1 MELTSMFLN
10 QLTNKPINSMSTTN
24 RVSNGFNDVLVR
36 AESKTSNVKGDNKN
50 YKSSNNTKDKNFNNN
65 QVDKYKDKQIVDN
78 DNSKLNND
86 NIKLDNKKDAYT
98 DKIEKEPVSGS
109 ESVKDEEQVIVV
121 DEKILNQLSEIL
133 GISTDKI
140 MEILSSL
147 SLSVSMLQDP
157 ENLIKFLQSSFN
169 VENPIQLLSMDNIK
183 DVMKNITDIAKS
195 INYTDVISIDE
206 NMADKLN
213 NILEENNLKDVTLL
227 GAKDDSIKQKIANLL
242 EELNGSIKESSE
254 NTSVINNV
262 NVKVNLSEDSSK
274 LPKNTE
280 ELVNIEEIRD
290 IKVSNQETGYYQGNE
305 QNNKNSS
312 QNLLLG
318 EKVLENVVE
327 RSDNQEIFS
336 ISEVNNNTKVF
347 NASLP
352 KTQVLKN
359 INTSDVIAQI
369 MEKLKV
375 SVKPDLSEVR
385 ILLRPEQLGEVSLK
399 IATQNGI
406 VTAQFIAENQK
417 VKEIIES
424 NFNQLRDM
432 LSEQGVDVGALE
444 VNVSNSDEEKST
456 YNMFEQN
463 SEKGEKRINDLIE
476 NSFEK
481 EELIK
486 EKEIKEEHIINSQV
500 NYSI

>member
-10 QLTNKPINSMSTTN
+10 QLTNNPINSMSTTN

-50 YKSSNNTKDKNFNNN
+50 YKSSNNTKDKNFNNS
-65 QVDKYKDKQIVDN
+65 QVDKYKNKQVVD
-78 DNSKLNND
+78 ND

-121 DEKILNQLSEIL
+121 DEKNLNQLSEIL

-147 SLSVSMLQDP
+147 SLSVSMLQEP

-206 NMADKLN
+206 NTADKLN

-227 GAKDDSIKQKIANLL
+227 GAKDNSIKQKISNLL

-274 LPKNTE
+274 LSKNTE

-290 IKVSNQETGYYQGNE
+290 IKVSNQETGYYQANQ
-305 QNNKNSS
+305 QNNKNSNE
-312 QNLLLG
+312 NLLLG
-318 EKVLENVVE
+318 EKVLESVVKP
-327 RSDNQEIFS
+327 SDNQEIFS

-375 SVKPDLSEVR
+375 SVKPDLSEVK

-406 VTAQFIAENQK
+406 VTAQFIAESQK

-444 VNVSNSDEEKST
+444 VNVSNSDEEKTT

-481 EELIK
+481 EEIIK
-486 EKEIKEEHIINSQV
+486 ETEIKEEHIINSQV

>member
-24 RVSNGFNDVLVR
+24 RASNGFNDVLVR
-36 AESKTSNVKGDNKN
+36 AESKTYNVKDDNKN
-50 YKSSNNTKDKNFNNN
+50 YKSSNNTKDKNFNNS
-65 QVDKYKDKQIVDN
+65 QVDKYKNKQVGD
-78 DNSKLNND
+78 ND

-98 DKIEKEPVSGS
+98 NKIEKETVSGS
-109 ESVKDEEQVIVV
+109 ESVKDEEKIIVV

-147 SLSVSMLQDP
+147 SLSISMLQEP
-157 ENLIKFLQSSFN
+157 ENLIKFLQNSFS

-183 DVMKNITDIAKS
+183 DIMKNITDIAKS
-195 INYTDVISIDE
+195 VNYTDVISIDE
-206 NMADKLN
+206 NTADKLN
-213 NILEENNLKDVTLL
+213 NILEENKLKDVTLL
-227 GAKDDSIKQKIANLL
+227 GAKDDSIKQKISNLL

-254 NTSVINNV
+254 NISVTN
-262 NVKVNLSEDSSK
+262 NVKVNLNEDNSK
-274 LPKNTE
+274 LSKNTE

-290 IKVSNQETGYYQGNE
+290 IKVSNQETGYYQGNQ
-305 QNNKNSS
+305 QNNKNSNE
-312 QNLLLG
+312 NLLLG
-318 EKVLENVVE
+318 EKVLESVVKQ
-327 RSDNQEIFS
+327 SDNQEIFS
-336 ISEVNNNTKVF
+336 ISEVNSNTKVF

-375 SVKPDLSEVR
+375 SVKPDLSEVK

-406 VTAQFIAENQK
+406 ITAQFIAESQK

-444 VNVSNSDEEKST
+444 VNVSNSDEEKTT
-456 YNMFEQN
+456 YNMFGQN

-481 EELIK
+481 EELIR

>member
-10 QLTNKPINSMSTTN
+10 QLTNKPINSMSNTN

-36 AESKTSNVKGDNKN
+36 AESKTSNVKDDNKN
-50 YKSSNNTKDKNFNNN
+50 YKSSNNTKDKNFNNS
-65 QVDKYKDKQIVDN
+65 QVDKYKNKQVVDN
-78 DNSKLNND
+78 DN
-86 NIKLDNKKDAYT
+86 IKIDNKKEAYT

-109 ESVKDEEQVIVV
+109 ESVKDEEQVIIV
-121 DEKILNQLSEIL
+121 DEKVLNQLSEIL

-147 SLSVSMLQDP
+147 SLSLSMLQDP
-157 ENLIKFLQSSFN
+157 ENLIKFLQNSFN
-169 VENPIQLLSMDNIK
+169 LENPIQLLSMDNIK

-206 NMADKLN
+206 NAVDKLN

-227 GAKDDSIKQKIANLL
+227 GSKDDSIKQKIANLL
-242 EELNGSIKESSE
+242 EELNGSVKESSE
-254 NTSVINNV
+254 NTSVINNI
-262 NVKVNLSEDSSK
+262 NVKINLSEDNSK
-274 LPKNTE
+274 LSKNTE

-290 IKVSNQETGYYQGNE
+290 IKVSNQETGYYQENE
-305 QNNKNSS
+305 QNNKNSN

-318 EKVLENVVE
+318 EKVLESVVK

-352 KTQVLKN
+352 KTQALKN
-359 INTSDVIAQI
+359 INAGDVIAQI

-375 SVKPDLSEVR
+375 SVKPDLSEVK

-406 VTAQFIAENQK
+406 ITAQFIAESQK

-444 VNVSNSDEEKST
+444 VNVSNSDEEKTT

-481 EELIK
+481 EELIR

>member
-10 QLTNKPINSMSTTN
+10 QLTNKPINSMSNTN
-24 RVSNGFNDVLVR
+24 RASNGFNDVLVR
-36 AESKTSNVKGDNKN
+36 AESKTSNVKDDNKN
-50 YKSSNNTKDKNFNNN
+50 YKSSNNTKDKNFNNS
-65 QVDKYKDKQIVDN
+65 QVDKYKNKQVVD
-78 DNSKLNND
+78 ND

-121 DEKILNQLSEIL
+121 DEKILNKLSEIL

-147 SLSVSMLQDP
+147 SLSISMLQEP

-213 NILEENNLKDVTLL
+213 NILEENKLKDVTLL
-227 GAKDDSIKQKIANLL
+227 GTKDDSIKQKISNLL
-242 EELNGSIKESSE
+242 EELNGSVKESSE
-254 NTSVINNV
+254 NTSVINNI
-262 NVKVNLSEDSSK
+262 NVKINLSEDNSK
-274 LPKNTE
+274 LSKNTE

-290 IKVSNQETGYYQGNE
+290 IKVSNQETGYYQENE
-305 QNNKNSS
+305 QNNKNSN

-318 EKVLENVVE
+318 EKVLESVVK

-369 MEKLKV
+369 MEKSKV
-375 SVKPDLSEVR
+375 SVKPDLSEVK

-444 VNVSNSDEEKST
+444 VNVSNSDEEKTT
-456 YNMFEQN
+456 YNMFGQN

-481 EELIK
+481 EELIR

>member
-50 YKSSNNTKDKNFNNN
+50 YKSSNNTKDKNFNNR
-65 QVDKYKDKQIVDN
+65 QVDKYKNKQVGD
-78 DNSKLNND
+78 ND

-98 DKIEKEPVSGS
+98 NKIEKETVSGS
-109 ESVKDEEQVIVV
+109 ESVKDEEKIIVV

-147 SLSVSMLQDP
+147 SLSISMLQEP
-157 ENLIKFLQSSFN
+157 ENLIKFLQNSFS

-183 DVMKNITDIAKS
+183 DIMKNITDIAKS
-195 INYTDVISIDE
+195 VNYTDVISIDE

-213 NILEENNLKDVTLL
+213 NILEENKLKDVTLL
-227 GAKDDSIKQKIANLL
+227 GAKDDSIKQKISNLL

-254 NTSVINNV
+254 NISVTN
-262 NVKVNLSEDSSK
+262 NVKVNLNEDNSK
-274 LPKNTE
+274 LSKNTE

-290 IKVSNQETGYYQGNE
+290 IKVSNQETGYYQGNQ
-305 QNNKNSS
+305 QNNKNSNE
-312 QNLLLG
+312 NLLLG
-318 EKVLENVVE
+318 EKVLESVVKQ
-327 RSDNQEIFS
+327 SDNQEIFS
-336 ISEVNNNTKVF
+336 ISEVNSNTKVF

-375 SVKPDLSEVR
+375 SVKPDLSEVK

-406 VTAQFIAENQK
+406 ITAQFIAESQK

-444 VNVSNSDEEKST
+444 VNVSNSDEEKTT

-481 EELIK
+481 EELIR

>member
-50 YKSSNNTKDKNFNNN
+50 YKSSNNTKDKNFNNS
-65 QVDKYKDKQIVDN
+65 QVDKYKNKQVVD
-78 DNSKLNND
+78 ND

-121 DEKILNQLSEIL
+121 DEKILNKLSEIL

-147 SLSVSMLQDP
+147 SLSISMLQEP

-213 NILEENNLKDVTLL
+213 NILEENKLKDVTLL
-227 GAKDDSIKQKIANLL
+227 GAKDDSIKQKISNLL

-254 NTSVINNV
+254 NISVTN
-262 NVKVNLSEDSSK
+262 NVKVNLNEDNSK
-274 LPKNTE
+274 LSKNTE
-280 ELVNIEEIRD
+280 ELVNIEEIRN
-290 IKVSNQETGYYQGNE
+290 IKVSNQETGYYQGNQ
-305 QNNKNSS
+305 QNNKNSNE
-312 QNLLLG
+312 NLLLG
-318 EKVLENVVE
+318 EKVLESVVKQ
-327 RSDNQEIFS
+327 SDSQEIFS
-336 ISEVNNNTKVF
+336 ISEVNSNTKVF

-375 SVKPDLSEVR
+375 SVKPDLSEVK

-406 VTAQFIAENQK
+406 ITAQFIAESQK

-444 VNVSNSDEEKST
+444 VNVSNSDEEKTT
-456 YNMFEQN
+456 YNMFGQN

-481 EELIK
+481 EELIR

>member
-10 QLTNKPINSMSTTN
+10 QLTNNPINSMSTTN
-24 RVSNGFNDVLVR
+24 RASNGFNDVLVR
-36 AESKTSNVKGDNKN
+36 AESKTSNVKDDNKN
-50 YKSSNNTKDKNFNNN
+50 YKSSNNTKDKNFNNS
-65 QVDKYKDKQIVDN
+65 QVDKYKNKQVVD
-78 DNSKLNND
+78 ND

-147 SLSVSMLQDP
+147 SLSISMLQEP

-206 NMADKLN
+206 NTADKLN

-227 GAKDDSIKQKIANLL
+227 GSKDDSIKQKIANLL
-242 EELNGSIKESSE
+242 EELNGSVKESSE
-254 NTSVINNV
+254 NISVTNNV
-262 NVKVNLSEDSSK
+262 NVKVNLSEDNGK
-274 LPKNTE
+274 LSKNTE

-290 IKVSNQETGYYQGNE
+290 IKVSNQETGYYQGNQ
-305 QNNKNSS
+305 QNNKNSNE
-312 QNLLLG
+312 NLLLG
-318 EKVLENVVE
+318 EKVLESVVK

-352 KTQVLKN
+352 KTQALKN

-444 VNVSNSDEEKST
+444 VNVSNGDEEKTT

-481 EELIK
+481 EELMK

>member
-50 YKSSNNTKDKNFNNN
+50 YKSSNNTKDKNFNNS
-65 QVDKYKDKQIVDN
+65 QVDKYKNKQVVD
-78 DNSKLNND
+78 ND

-121 DEKILNQLSEIL
+121 DEKILNKLSEIL

-147 SLSVSMLQDP
+147 SLSISMLQEP

-183 DVMKNITDIAKS
+183 DVMKNITDIAKG

-213 NILEENNLKDVTLL
+213 NILEENKLKDVTLL
-227 GAKDDSIKQKIANLL
+227 GAKDDSIKQKISNLL

-254 NTSVINNV
+254 NISVTN
-262 NVKVNLSEDSSK
+262 NVKVNLNEDNSK
-274 LPKNTE
+274 LSKNTE

-290 IKVSNQETGYYQGNE
+290 IKVSNQETGYYQGNQ
-305 QNNKNSS
+305 QNNKNSNE
-312 QNLLLG
+312 NLLLG
-318 EKVLENVVE
+318 EKVLESVVKQ
-327 RSDNQEIFS
+327 SDNEEIFS
-336 ISEVNNNTKVF
+336 ISEVNSNTKVF

-375 SVKPDLSEVR
+375 SVKPDLSEVK

-406 VTAQFIAENQK
+406 VTAQFIAESQK

-444 VNVSNSDEEKST
+444 VNVSNSDEEKTT
-456 YNMFEQN
+456 YNMFGQN

-481 EELIK
+481 EELIR

>member
-10 QLTNKPINSMSTTN
+10 QLTNNPINSMSTTN

-50 YKSSNNTKDKNFNNN
+50 YKSSNNTKDKNFNNS
-65 QVDKYKDKQIVDN
+65 QVDKYKNKQVVD
-78 DNSKLNND
+78 ND

-121 DEKILNQLSEIL
+121 DEKNLNQLSEIL

-147 SLSVSMLQDP
+147 SLSVSMLQEP

-206 NMADKLN
+206 NTADKLN

-227 GAKDDSIKQKIANLL
+227 GAKDNSIKQKISNLL

-274 LPKNTE
+274 LSKNTE

-290 IKVSNQETGYYQGNE
+290 IKVSNQETGYYQANQ
-305 QNNKNSS
+305 QNNKNSNE
-312 QNLLLG
+312 NLLLG
-318 EKVLENVVE
+318 EKVLESVVKP
-327 RSDNQEIFS
+327 SDNQEIFS

-375 SVKPDLSEVR
+375 SVKPDLSEVK

-399 IATQNGI
+399 IATQHGI
-406 VTAQFIAENQK
+406 VTAQFIAESQK

-444 VNVSNSDEEKST
+444 VNVSNSDEEKTT

-481 EELIK
+481 EEIIK
-486 EKEIKEEHIINSQV
+486 ETEIKEEHIINSQV

>member
-24 RVSNGFNDVLVR
+24 RASNGFNDVLVR
-36 AESKTSNVKGDNKN
+36 AESKTYNVKDDNKN
-50 YKSSNNTKDKNFNNN
+50 YKSSNNTKDKNFNNR
-65 QVDKYKDKQIVDN
+65 QVDKYKNKQVGD
-78 DNSKLNND
+78 ND
-86 NIKLDNKKDAYT
+86 NIKLDNKKDPYT
-98 DKIEKEPVSGS
+98 NKIEKETVSGS
-109 ESVKDEEQVIVV
+109 ESVKDEEKIIVV

-147 SLSVSMLQDP
+147 SLSISMLQEP
-157 ENLIKFLQSSFN
+157 ENLIKFLQNSFS

-183 DVMKNITDIAKS
+183 DIMKNITDIAKS
-195 INYTDVISIDE
+195 VNYTDVISIDE
-206 NMADKLN
+206 NTADKLN
-213 NILEENNLKDVTLL
+213 NILEENKLKDVTLL
-227 GAKDDSIKQKIANLL
+227 GAKDDSIKQKISNLL

-254 NTSVINNV
+254 NISVTN
-262 NVKVNLSEDSSK
+262 NVKVNLNEDNSK
-274 LPKNTE
+274 LSKNTE

-290 IKVSNQETGYYQGNE
+290 IKVSNQETGYYQGNQ
-305 QNNKNSS
+305 QNNKNSNE
-312 QNLLLG
+312 NLLLG
-318 EKVLENVVE
+318 EKVLESVTKQ
-327 RSDNQEIFS
+327 SDNQEIFS
-336 ISEVNNNTKVF
+336 ISEVNSNTKVF

-352 KTQVLKN
+352 KTQALKN

-406 VTAQFIAENQK
+406 VTAQFIAESQK
-417 VKEIIES
+417 IKEIIES

-432 LSEQGVDVGALE
+432 LSEQGVDIGALE
-444 VNVSNSDEEKST
+444 VNVSNSDEEKTT

-481 EELIK
+481 EELIR

>member
-50 YKSSNNTKDKNFNNN
+50 YKSSNNTKDKNFNNS
-65 QVDKYKDKQIVDN
+65 QVDKYKNKQVVD
-78 DNSKLNND
+78 ND

-121 DEKILNQLSEIL
+121 DEKILNKLSEIL

-147 SLSVSMLQDP
+147 SLSISMLQEP

-183 DVMKNITDIAKS
+183 DVMKNITDIAKG

-213 NILEENNLKDVTLL
+213 NILEENKLKDVTLL
-227 GAKDDSIKQKIANLL
+227 GAKDDSIKQKISNLL

-254 NTSVINNV
+254 NISVTN
-262 NVKVNLSEDSSK
+262 NVKVNLNEDNSK
-274 LPKNTE
+274 LSKNTE

-290 IKVSNQETGYYQGNE
+290 IKVSNQETGYYQGNQ
-305 QNNKNSS
+305 QNNKNSNE
-312 QNLLLG
+312 NLLLG
-318 EKVLENVVE
+318 EKVLESVVKQ
-327 RSDNQEIFS
+327 SDNQEIFS
-336 ISEVNNNTKVF
+336 ISEVNSNTKVF

-375 SVKPDLSEVR
+375 SVKPDLSEVK

-406 VTAQFIAENQK
+406 ITAQFIAESQK

-444 VNVSNSDEEKST
+444 VNVSNSDEEKTT

-481 EELIK
+481 EELIR

>member
-24 RVSNGFNDVLVR
+24 RASNGFNDVLVR
-36 AESKTSNVKGDNKN
+36 AESKTSNVKDDNKN
-50 YKSSNNTKDKNFNNN
+50 YKSPNNTKDKNFNNR
-65 QVDKYKDKQIVDN
+65 QVDKYKNKQVGD
-78 DNSKLNND
+78 ND

-98 DKIEKEPVSGS
+98 NKIEKETVSGS
-109 ESVKDEEQVIVV
+109 ESVKDEEKIIVV

-147 SLSVSMLQDP
+147 SLSISMLQEP

-213 NILEENNLKDVTLL
+213 NILEENKLKDVTLL
-227 GAKDDSIKQKIANLL
+227 GAKDDSIKQKISNLL

-254 NTSVINNV
+254 NISVTN
-262 NVKVNLSEDSSK
+262 NVKVNLNEDNSK
-274 LPKNTE
+274 LSKNTE

-290 IKVSNQETGYYQGNE
+290 IKVSNQETGYYQGNQ
-305 QNNKNSS
+305 QNNKNSNE
-312 QNLLLG
+312 NLLLG
-318 EKVLENVVE
+318 EKVLESVVKQ
-327 RSDNQEIFS
+327 SDNQEIFS
-336 ISEVNNNTKVF
+336 ISEVNSNTKVF

-375 SVKPDLSEVR
+375 SVKPDLSEVK

-406 VTAQFIAENQK
+406 ITAQFIAESQK

-444 VNVSNSDEEKST
+444 VNVSNSDEEKTT
-456 YNMFEQN
+456 YNMFGQN

-481 EELIK
+481 EELIR

>member
-24 RVSNGFNDVLVR
+24 RASNGFNDVLVR
-36 AESKTSNVKGDNKN
+36 AESKTYNVKDDNKN
-50 YKSSNNTKDKNFNNN
+50 YKSPNNTKDKNFNNR
-65 QVDKYKDKQIVDN
+65 QVDKYKNKQVGD
-78 DNSKLNND
+78 ND

-98 DKIEKEPVSGS
+98 NKIEKETVSGS
-109 ESVKDEEQVIVV
+109 ESVKDEEKIIVV

-147 SLSVSMLQDP
+147 SLSISMLQEP

-213 NILEENNLKDVTLL
+213 NILEENKLKDVTLL
-227 GAKDDSIKQKIANLL
+227 GAKDDSIKQKISNLL

-254 NTSVINNV
+254 NISVTN
-262 NVKVNLSEDSSK
+262 NVKVNLNEDNSK
-274 LPKNTE
+274 LSKNTE

-290 IKVSNQETGYYQGNE
+290 IKVSNQETGYYQGNQ
-305 QNNKNSS
+305 QNNKNSNE
-312 QNLLLG
+312 NLLLG
-318 EKVLENVVE
+318 EKVLESVVKQ
-327 RSDNQEIFS
+327 SDNQEIFS
-336 ISEVNNNTKVF
+336 ISEVNSNTKVF

-375 SVKPDLSEVR
+375 SVKPDLSEVK

-406 VTAQFIAENQK
+406 ITAQFIAESQK

-444 VNVSNSDEEKST
+444 VNVSNSDEEKTT
-456 YNMFEQN
+456 YNMFGQN

-481 EELIK
+481 EELIR

>member
-50 YKSSNNTKDKNFNNN
+50 YKSSNNTKDKNFNNS
-65 QVDKYKDKQIVDN
+65 QVDKYKNKQVVD
-78 DNSKLNND
+78 ND

-121 DEKILNQLSEIL
+121 DEKILNKLSEIL

-147 SLSVSMLQDP
+147 SLSISMLQEP

-183 DVMKNITDIAKS
+183 DVMKNITDIAKG

-213 NILEENNLKDVTLL
+213 NILEENKLKDVTLL
-227 GAKDDSIKQKIANLL
+227 GAKDDSIKQKISNLL

-254 NTSVINNV
+254 NISVTN
-262 NVKVNLSEDSSK
+262 NVKVNLNEDNSK
-274 LPKNTE
+274 LSKNTE

-290 IKVSNQETGYYQGNE
+290 IKVSNQETGYYQGNQ
-305 QNNKNSS
+305 QNNKNSNE
-312 QNLLLG
+312 NLLLG
-318 EKVLENVVE
+318 EKVLESVVKQ
-327 RSDNQEIFS
+327 SDNEEIFS
-336 ISEVNNNTKVF
+336 ISEVNSNTKVF

-352 KTQVLKN
+352 KIQVLKN

-375 SVKPDLSEVR
+375 SVKPDLSEVK

-406 VTAQFIAENQK
+406 VTAQFIAESQK

-444 VNVSNSDEEKST
+444 VNVSNSDEEKTT
-456 YNMFEQN
+456 YNMFGQN

-481 EELIK
+481 EELIR

>member
-50 YKSSNNTKDKNFNNN
+50 YKSSNNTKDKNFNNS
-65 QVDKYKDKQIVDN
+65 QVDKYKNKQVVD
-78 DNSKLNND
+78 ND

-98 DKIEKEPVSGS
+98 DKIEKEPVSGL

-121 DEKILNQLSEIL
+121 DEKILNKLSEIL

-147 SLSVSMLQDP
+147 SLSISMLQEP

-213 NILEENNLKDVTLL
+213 NILEENKLKDVTLL
-227 GAKDDSIKQKIANLL
+227 GAKDDSIKQKISNLL

-254 NTSVINNV
+254 NISVTN
-262 NVKVNLSEDSSK
+262 NVKVNLNEDNSK
-274 LPKNTE
+274 LSKNTE

-290 IKVSNQETGYYQGNE
+290 IKVSNQETGYYQGNQ
-305 QNNKNSS
+305 QNNKNSNE
-312 QNLLLG
+312 NLLLG
-318 EKVLENVVE
+318 EKVLESVVKQ
-327 RSDNQEIFS
+327 SDNQEIFS
-336 ISEVNNNTKVF
+336 ISEVNSNTKVF

-369 MEKLKV
+369 MEKSKV

-444 VNVSNSDEEKST
+444 VNVSNGDEEKTT

>member
-24 RVSNGFNDVLVR
+24 RASNGFNDVLVR
-36 AESKTSNVKGDNKN
+36 AESKTSNVKDDNKN
-50 YKSSNNTKDKNFNNN
+50 YKSSNNTKDKNFNNS
-65 QVDKYKDKQIVDN
+65 QVDKYKNKQVGD
-78 DNSKLNND
+78 ND

-121 DEKILNQLSEIL
+121 DEKILNKLSEIL

-147 SLSVSMLQDP
+147 SLSISMLQEP

-183 DVMKNITDIAKS
+183 DVMKSITDIAKS

-213 NILEENNLKDVTLL
+213 NILEENKLKDVTLL
-227 GAKDDSIKQKIANLL
+227 GAKDDSIKQKISNLL

-254 NTSVINNV
+254 NISVTN
-262 NVKVNLSEDSSK
+262 NVKVNLNEDNSK
-274 LPKNTE
+274 LSKNTE

-290 IKVSNQETGYYQGNE
+290 IKVSNQETGYYQGNQ
-305 QNNKNSS
+305 QNNKNSNE
-312 QNLLLG
+312 NLLLG
-318 EKVLENVVE
+318 EKVLESVVK

-336 ISEVNNNTKVF
+336 ISEVNSNIKVF

-352 KTQVLKN
+352 KTQALKN

-406 VTAQFIAENQK
+406 VTAQFIAESQK

-444 VNVSNSDEEKST
+444 VNVSNGDEEKTT

-481 EELIK
+481 EELMK

>member
-1 MELTSMFLN
+1 
-10 QLTNKPINSMSTTN
+10 
-24 RVSNGFNDVLVR
+24 
-36 AESKTSNVKGDNKN
+36 
-50 YKSSNNTKDKNFNNN
+50 
-65 QVDKYKDKQIVDN
+65 
-78 DNSKLNND
+78 
-86 NIKLDNKKDAYT
+86 
-98 DKIEKEPVSGS
+98 
-109 ESVKDEEQVIVV
+109 
-121 DEKILNQLSEIL
+121 
-133 GISTDKI
+133 

-147 SLSVSMLQDP
+147 SLSLSMLQDP
-157 ENLIKFLQSSFN
+157 ENLIKFLQNSFN
-169 VENPIQLLSMDNIK
+169 LENPIQLLSMDNIK

-206 NMADKLN
+206 NAVDKLN

-227 GAKDDSIKQKIANLL
+227 GSKDDSIKQKIANLL
-242 EELNGSIKESSE
+242 EELNGSVKESSE
-254 NTSVINNV
+254 NTSVINNI
-262 NVKVNLSEDSSK
+262 NVKINLSEDNSK
-274 LPKNTE
+274 LSKNTE

-290 IKVSNQETGYYQGNE
+290 IKVSNQETGYYQENE
-305 QNNKNSS
+305 QNNKNSN

-318 EKVLENVVE
+318 EKVLESVVK

-347 NASLP
+347 NVSLP
-352 KTQVLKN
+352 KTQALKN
-359 INTSDVIAQI
+359 INTGDVIAQI
-369 MEKLKV
+369 MEKLKA
-375 SVKPDLSEVR
+375 SVKPDLSEVK

-406 VTAQFIAENQK
+406 ITAQFIAESQK

-444 VNVSNSDEEKST
+444 VNVSNSDEEKTT

-463 SEKGEKRINDLIE
+463 SEKGEKRVNDLIE

-481 EELIK
+481 EELIR

>member
-24 RVSNGFNDVLVR
+24 RASNGFNDVLVR
-36 AESKTSNVKGDNKN
+36 AESKTYNVKDDNKN
-50 YKSSNNTKDKNFNNN
+50 YKSSNNTKDKNFNNR
-65 QVDKYKDKQIVDN
+65 QVDKYKNKQVVD
-78 DNSKLNND
+78 ND

-98 DKIEKEPVSGS
+98 NKIEKETVSGS
-109 ESVKDEEQVIVV
+109 ESVKDEEKIIVV

-147 SLSVSMLQDP
+147 SLSISMLQEP

-183 DVMKNITDIAKS
+183 DVMKNITDIAKG

-213 NILEENNLKDVTLL
+213 NILEENKLKDVTLL
-227 GAKDDSIKQKIANLL
+227 GAKDDSIKQKISNLL

-254 NTSVINNV
+254 NISVTN
-262 NVKVNLSEDSSK
+262 NVKVNLNEDNSK
-274 LPKNTE
+274 LSKNTE

-290 IKVSNQETGYYQGNE
+290 IKVSNQETGYYQGNQ
-305 QNNKNSS
+305 QNNKNSNE
-312 QNLLLG
+312 NLLLG
-318 EKVLENVVE
+318 EKVLESVVKQ
-327 RSDNQEIFS
+327 SDNQEIFS
-336 ISEVNNNTKVF
+336 ISEVNSNTKVF

-375 SVKPDLSEVR
+375 SVKPDLSEVK

-406 VTAQFIAENQK
+406 ITAQFIAESQK

-444 VNVSNSDEEKST
+444 VNVSNSDEEKTT
-456 YNMFEQN
+456 YNMFGQN

-481 EELIK
+481 EELIR

>member
-10 QLTNKPINSMSTTN
+10 QLTNKPINSMSNTN

-50 YKSSNNTKDKNFNNN
+50 YKSSNNTKDKNFNNS
-65 QVDKYKDKQIVDN
+65 QVDKYKNKQVVD
-78 DNSKLNND
+78 ND

-98 DKIEKEPVSGS
+98 DKIEKEPVSSS
-109 ESVKDEEQVIVV
+109 ESIKDEEQVIVV

-147 SLSVSMLQDP
+147 SLSLSMLQDP
-157 ENLIKFLQSSFN
+157 ENLIKFLQNSFN
-169 VENPIQLLSMDNIK
+169 LENPIQLLSMDNIK

-206 NMADKLN
+206 NAVDKLN

-227 GAKDDSIKQKIANLL
+227 GSKDDSIKQKIANLL
-242 EELNGSIKESSE
+242 EELNGSVKESSE
-254 NTSVINNV
+254 NTSVINNI
-262 NVKVNLSEDSSK
+262 NVKINLSEDNSK
-274 LPKNTE
+274 LSKNTE

-290 IKVSNQETGYYQGNE
+290 IKVSNQETGYYQENE
-305 QNNKNSS
+305 QNNKNSN

-318 EKVLENVVE
+318 EKVLESVVK

-352 KTQVLKN
+352 KTQALKN
-359 INTSDVIAQI
+359 INTGDVIAQI

-375 SVKPDLSEVR
+375 SVKPDLSEVK

-406 VTAQFIAENQK
+406 ITAQFIAESQK

-444 VNVSNSDEEKST
+444 VNVSNSDEEKTT

-481 EELIK
+481 EELIR

>member
-24 RVSNGFNDVLVR
+24 RASNGFNDVLVR
-36 AESKTSNVKGDNKN
+36 AESKTYNVKDDNKN
-50 YKSSNNTKDKNFNNN
+50 YKSSNNTKDKNFNNR
-65 QVDKYKDKQIVDN
+65 QVDKYKNKQVVD
-78 DNSKLNND
+78 ND

-121 DEKILNQLSEIL
+121 DEKILNKLSEIL

-147 SLSVSMLQDP
+147 SLSISMLQEP

-213 NILEENNLKDVTLL
+213 NILEENKLKDVTLL
-227 GAKDDSIKQKIANLL
+227 GAKDDSIKQKISNLL

-254 NTSVINNV
+254 NISVTN
-262 NVKVNLSEDSSK
+262 NVKVNLNEDNSK
-274 LPKNTE
+274 LSKNTE

-290 IKVSNQETGYYQGNE
+290 IKVSNQETGYYQGNQ
-305 QNNKNSS
+305 QNNKNSNE
-312 QNLLLG
+312 NLLLG
-318 EKVLENVVE
+318 EKVLESVVKP
-327 RSDNQEIFS
+327 SDNQEIFS
-336 ISEVNNNTKVF
+336 ISEVNSNTKVF

-369 MEKLKV
+369 MEKSKV

-444 VNVSNSDEEKST
+444 VNVSNSDEEKTT

-481 EELIK
+481 EELIV

>member
-24 RVSNGFNDVLVR
+24 RASNGFNDVLVR
-36 AESKTSNVKGDNKN
+36 AESKTYNVKDDNKN
-50 YKSSNNTKDKNFNNN
+50 YKSSNNTKDKNFNNR
-65 QVDKYKDKQIVDN
+65 QVDKYKNKQVVD
-78 DNSKLNND
+78 ND

-121 DEKILNQLSEIL
+121 DEKILNKLSEIL

-147 SLSVSMLQDP
+147 SLSISMLQEP

-213 NILEENNLKDVTLL
+213 NILEENKLKDVTLL
-227 GAKDDSIKQKIANLL
+227 GAKDDSIKQKISNLL

-254 NTSVINNV
+254 NISVTN
-262 NVKVNLSEDSSK
+262 NVKVNLNEDNSK
-274 LPKNTE
+274 LSKNTE

-290 IKVSNQETGYYQGNE
+290 IKVSNQETGYYQGNQ
-305 QNNKNSS
+305 QNNKNSNE
-312 QNLLLG
+312 NLLLG
-318 EKVLENVVE
+318 EKVLESVVKQ
-327 RSDNQEIFS
+327 SDNEEIFS
-336 ISEVNNNTKVF
+336 ISEVNSNTKVF

-352 KTQVLKN
+352 KIQVLKN

-375 SVKPDLSEVR
+375 SVKPDLSEVK

-406 VTAQFIAENQK
+406 VTAQFIAESQK

-444 VNVSNSDEEKST
+444 VNVSNSDEEKTT
-456 YNMFEQN
+456 YNMFGQN

-481 EELIK
+481 EELIR
-486 EKEIKEEHIINSQV
+486 EKEIKEENIINSQV

>member
-1 MELTSMFLN
+1 MELTSMLLN

-24 RVSNGFNDVLVR
+24 RASNGFNDVLVR
-36 AESKTSNVKGDNKN
+36 AESKTSNVKDDNKN
-50 YKSSNNTKDKNFNNN
+50 YKSSNNTKDKNFNNR
-65 QVDKYKDKQIVDN
+65 QVDKYKNKQVVD
-78 DNSKLNND
+78 ND

-109 ESVKDEEQVIVV
+109 ESIKDEEQVIVV

-147 SLSVSMLQDP
+147 SLSISMLQEP

-206 NMADKLN
+206 NTADKLN
-213 NILEENNLKDVTLL
+213 NILEENKLKDVTLL
-227 GAKDDSIKQKIANLL
+227 GAKDDGIKQKIANLL

-254 NTSVINNV
+254 NISVTN
-262 NVKVNLSEDSSK
+262 NVKVNLSEDNSK
-274 LPKNTE
+274 LSKNTE
-280 ELVNIEEIRD
+280 ELFNIEEIRD
-290 IKVSNQETGYYQGNE
+290 IKVSNQETGYYQGNQ
-305 QNNKNSS
+305 QNNKNSNE
-312 QNLLLG
+312 NLLLG
-318 EKVLENVVE
+318 EKVLESVVKQ
-327 RSDNQEIFS
+327 SDNQEIFS
-336 ISEVNNNTKVF
+336 ISEVNSNTKVF

-406 VTAQFIAENQK
+406 VTAQFIAESQK

-444 VNVSNSDEEKST
+444 VNVSNSDEEKTT

-486 EKEIKEEHIINSQV
+486 ETEIKEEHIINSQV

>member
-10 QLTNKPINSMSTTN
+10 QLTNKPINSMSNTN

-36 AESKTSNVKGDNKN
+36 AESKTSNVKDDNKN
-50 YKSSNNTKDKNFNNN
+50 YKSSNNTKDKNFNNS
-65 QVDKYKDKQIVDN
+65 QVDKYKNKQVVDN
-78 DNSKLNND
+78 DN
-86 NIKLDNKKDAYT
+86 IKIDNKKEAYT

-109 ESVKDEEQVIVV
+109 ESVKDEEQVIIV
-121 DEKILNQLSEIL
+121 DEKVLNQLSEIL

-147 SLSVSMLQDP
+147 SLSLSMLQDP
-157 ENLIKFLQSSFN
+157 ENLIKFLQNSFN
-169 VENPIQLLSMDNIK
+169 LENPIQLLSMDNIK

-206 NMADKLN
+206 NAVDKLN

-227 GAKDDSIKQKIANLL
+227 GSKDDSIKQKIANLL
-242 EELNGSIKESSE
+242 EELNGSVKESSE
-254 NTSVINNV
+254 NTSVINNI
-262 NVKVNLSEDSSK
+262 NVKINLSEDNSK
-274 LPKNTE
+274 LSKNTE

-290 IKVSNQETGYYQGNE
+290 IKVSNQETGYYQENE
-305 QNNKNSS
+305 QNNKNSN

-318 EKVLENVVE
+318 EKVLESVVK

-352 KTQVLKN
+352 KTQALKN
-359 INTSDVIAQI
+359 INTGDVIAQI

-375 SVKPDLSEVR
+375 SVKPDLSEVK

-406 VTAQFIAENQK
+406 ITAQFIAESQK

-444 VNVSNSDEEKST
+444 VNVSNSDEEKTT

-481 EELIK
+481 EELIR

>member
-24 RVSNGFNDVLVR
+24 RASNGFNDVLVR
-36 AESKTSNVKGDNKN
+36 AESKTYNVKDDNKN
-50 YKSSNNTKDKNFNNN
+50 YKSPNNTKDKNFNNR
-65 QVDKYKDKQIVDN
+65 QVDKYKNKQVGD
-78 DNSKLNND
+78 ND

-98 DKIEKEPVSGS
+98 NKIEKETVSGS
-109 ESVKDEEQVIVV
+109 ESVKDEEKIIVV

-147 SLSVSMLQDP
+147 SLSISMLQEP

-213 NILEENNLKDVTLL
+213 NILEENKLKDVTLL
-227 GAKDDSIKQKIANLL
+227 GAKDDSIKQKISNLL

-254 NTSVINNV
+254 NISVTN
-262 NVKVNLSEDSSK
+262 NVKVNLNEDNSK
-274 LPKNTE
+274 LSKNTE

-290 IKVSNQETGYYQGNE
+290 IKVSNQETGYYQGNQ
-305 QNNKNSS
+305 QNNKNSNE
-312 QNLLLG
+312 NLLLG
-318 EKVLENVVE
+318 EKVLESVVKQ
-327 RSDNQEIFS
+327 SDNQEIFS
-336 ISEVNNNTKVF
+336 ISEVNSNTKVF

-375 SVKPDLSEVR
+375 SVKPDLSEVK

-444 VNVSNSDEEKST
+444 VNVSNSDEEKTT
-456 YNMFEQN
+456 YNMFGQN

-481 EELIK
+481 EELIR

>member
-1 MELTSMFLN
+1 MELANMLLN
-10 QLTNKPINSMSTTN
+10 QLTERSSSMDINKKQSITN
-24 RVSNGFNDVLVR
+24 QGFMNFLDSAKNNVNNKTYSNIEKNDDFFKKQED
-36 AESKTSNVKGDNKN
+36 ANKKN
-50 YKSSNNTKDKNFNNN
+50 EIKSEDTKSEETKLDDGKLEEVNE
-65 QVDKYKDKQIVDN
+65 KEIKLK
-78 DNSKLNND
+78 DNS
-86 NIKLDNKKDAYT
+86 T
-98 DKIEKEPVSGS
+98 DET
-109 ESVKDEEQVIVV
+109 EELSKVIIF
-121 DEKILNQLSEIL
+121 DEKVLNQLSEIL

-147 SLSVSMLQDP
+147 SLSLSMLQDP
-157 ENLIKFLQSSFN
+157 ENLIKFLQNSFN
-169 VENPIQLLSMDNIK
+169 LENPIQLLSMDNIK

-206 NMADKLN
+206 NAVDKLN

-227 GAKDDSIKQKIANLL
+227 GSKDDSIKQKIANLL
-242 EELNGSIKESSE
+242 EELNGSVKESSE
-254 NTSVINNV
+254 NTSVINNI
-262 NVKVNLSEDSSK
+262 NVKINLSEDNSK
-274 LPKNTE
+274 LSKNTE

-290 IKVSNQETGYYQGNE
+290 IKVSNQETGYYQENE
-305 QNNKNSS
+305 QNNKNSN

-318 EKVLENVVE
+318 EKVLESVVK

-347 NASLP
+347 NVSLP
-352 KTQVLKN
+352 KTQALKN
-359 INTSDVIAQI
+359 INTGDVIAQI
-369 MEKLKV
+369 MEKLKA
-375 SVKPDLSEVR
+375 SVKPDLSEVK

-406 VTAQFIAENQK
+406 ITAQFIAESQK

-444 VNVSNSDEEKST
+444 VNVSNSDEEKTT

-463 SEKGEKRINDLIE
+463 SEKGEKRVNDLIE

-481 EELIK
+481 EELIR

>member
-10 QLTNKPINSMSTTN
+10 QLTNKPINSMSNTN

-36 AESKTSNVKGDNKN
+36 AESKTSNVKDDNKN
-50 YKSSNNTKDKNFNNN
+50 YKSSNNTKDKNFNNS
-65 QVDKYKDKQIVDN
+65 QVDKYKNKQVVDN
-78 DNSKLNND
+78 DN
-86 NIKLDNKKDAYT
+86 IKIDNKKEAYT

-109 ESVKDEEQVIVV
+109 ESVKDEEQVIIV
-121 DEKILNQLSEIL
+121 DEKVLNQLSEIL

-147 SLSVSMLQDP
+147 SLSLSMLQDP
-157 ENLIKFLQSSFN
+157 ENLIKFLQNSFN
-169 VENPIQLLSMDNIK
+169 LENPIQLLSMDNIK

-195 INYTDVISIDE
+195 INYADVISIDE
-206 NMADKLN
+206 NAVDKLN

-227 GAKDDSIKQKIANLL
+227 GSKDDSIKQKIANLL
-242 EELNGSIKESSE
+242 EELNGSVKESSE
-254 NTSVINNV
+254 NTSVINNI
-262 NVKVNLSEDSSK
+262 NVKINLSEDNSK
-274 LPKNTE
+274 LSKNTE

-290 IKVSNQETGYYQGNE
+290 IKVSNQETGYYQENE
-305 QNNKNSS
+305 QNNKNSN

-318 EKVLENVVE
+318 EKVLESVVK

-347 NASLP
+347 NVSLP
-352 KTQVLKN
+352 KTQALKN
-359 INTSDVIAQI
+359 INTGDVIAQI

-375 SVKPDLSEVR
+375 SVKPDLSEVK

-406 VTAQFIAENQK
+406 ITAQFIAESQK

-444 VNVSNSDEEKST
+444 VNVSNSDEEKTT

-481 EELIK
+481 EELIR

>member
-10 QLTNKPINSMSTTN
+10 QLTNKPINSISTTN

-36 AESKTSNVKGDNKN
+36 AESKTSNVKDNNKN
-50 YKSSNNTKDKNFNNN
+50 YKSSSNTKGKNFNNN
-65 QVDKYKDKQIVDN
+65 QVDKYKDKQVVD
-78 DNSKLNND
+78 ND

-98 DKIEKEPVSGS
+98 DKIEKEPISGS
-109 ESVKDEEQVIVV
+109 ESVKDEEKVIVV
-121 DEKILNQLSEIL
+121 DEKVLNQLSEIL

-147 SLSVSMLQDP
+147 SLSVSMLKDP

-195 INYTDVISIDE
+195 INYTDVIYIDE
-206 NMADKLN
+206 NTADKLN

-227 GAKDDSIKQKIANLL
+227 GSKDDSIKQKIANLL
-242 EELNGSIKESSE
+242 EELNGSVKESSE
-254 NTSVINNV
+254 NISVTNNV
-262 NVKVNLSEDSSK
+262 NVKVNLSEDNSK
-274 LPKNTE
+274 LSKNTE

-290 IKVSNQETGYYQGNE
+290 IKVSNQETGYYQGNQ
-305 QNNKNSS
+305 QNNKNSNE
-312 QNLLLG
+312 NLLLG
-318 EKVLENVVE
+318 EKVLESVVK

-352 KTQVLKN
+352 KTQALKN

-375 SVKPDLSEVR
+375 SVKPDLSEVK

-406 VTAQFIAENQK
+406 VTAQFIAESQK

-444 VNVSNSDEEKST
+444 VNVSNGDEEKTT

>member
-10 QLTNKPINSMSTTN
+10 QLTNKPINSMSNTN

-36 AESKTSNVKGDNKN
+36 AESKTSNVKDDNKN
-50 YKSSNNTKDKNFNNN
+50 YKSSNNTKDKNFNNS
-65 QVDKYKDKQIVDN
+65 QVDKYKNKQVVDN
-78 DNSKLNND
+78 DN
-86 NIKLDNKKDAYT
+86 IKIDNKKEAYT

-109 ESVKDEEQVIVV
+109 ESVKDEEQVIIV
-121 DEKILNQLSEIL
+121 DEKVLNQLSEIL

-147 SLSVSMLQDP
+147 SLSLSMLQDP
-157 ENLIKFLQSSFN
+157 ENLIKFLQNSFN
-169 VENPIQLLSMDNIK
+169 LENPIQLLSMDNIK

-206 NMADKLN
+206 NAVDKLN

-227 GAKDDSIKQKIANLL
+227 GSKDDSIKQKIANLL
-242 EELNGSIKESSE
+242 EELNGSVKESSE
-254 NTSVINNV
+254 NTSVINNI
-262 NVKVNLSEDSSK
+262 NVKINLSEDNSK
-274 LPKNTE
+274 LSKNTE

-290 IKVSNQETGYYQGNE
+290 IKVSNQETGYYQENE
-305 QNNKNSS
+305 QNNKNSN

-318 EKVLENVVE
+318 EKVLESVVK

-352 KTQVLKN
+352 KTQALKN
-359 INTSDVIAQI
+359 INTGDVIAQI

-375 SVKPDLSEVR
+375 SVKPDLSEVK

-406 VTAQFIAENQK
+406 ITAQFVAESQK

-444 VNVSNSDEEKST
+444 VNVSNSDEEKTT

-463 SEKGEKRINDLIE
+463 SEKGEKRVNDLIE

-481 EELIK
+481 EELIR

>member
-10 QLTNKPINSMSTTN
+10 QLTNKPINSMSNTN

-36 AESKTSNVKGDNKN
+36 AESKTSNVKDDNKN
-50 YKSSNNTKDKNFNNN
+50 YKSSNNTKDKNFNNS
-65 QVDKYKDKQIVDN
+65 QVDKYKNKQVVDN
-78 DNSKLNND
+78 DN
-86 NIKLDNKKDAYT
+86 IKIDNKKEAYT

-109 ESVKDEEQVIVV
+109 ESVKDEEQVIIV
-121 DEKILNQLSEIL
+121 DEKVLNQLSEIL

-147 SLSVSMLQDP
+147 SLSLSMLQDP
-157 ENLIKFLQSSFN
+157 ENLIKFLQNSFN
-169 VENPIQLLSMDNIK
+169 LENPIQLLSMDNIK

-195 INYTDVISIDE
+195 INYADVISIDE
-206 NMADKLN
+206 NAVDKLN

-227 GAKDDSIKQKIANLL
+227 GSKDDSIKQKIANLL
-242 EELNGSIKESSE
+242 EELNGSVKESSE
-254 NTSVINNV
+254 NTSVINNI
-262 NVKVNLSEDSSK
+262 NVKINLSEDNSK
-274 LPKNTE
+274 LSKNTE

-290 IKVSNQETGYYQGNE
+290 IKVSNQETGYYQENE
-305 QNNKNSS
+305 QNNKNSN

-318 EKVLENVVE
+318 EKVLESVVK

-352 KTQVLKN
+352 KTQALKN
-359 INTSDVIAQI
+359 INTGDVIAQI

-375 SVKPDLSEVR
+375 SVKPDLSEVK

-406 VTAQFIAENQK
+406 ITAQFIAESQK

-444 VNVSNSDEEKST
+444 VNVSNSDEEKTT

-481 EELIK
+481 EELIR

>member
-36 AESKTSNVKGDNKN
+36 AESKTYNVKDDNKN
-50 YKSSNNTKDKNFNNN
+50 YKSPNNTKDKNFNNR
-65 QVDKYKDKQIVDN
+65 QVDKYKNKQVGD
-78 DNSKLNND
+78 ND

-98 DKIEKEPVSGS
+98 NKIEKETVSGS
-109 ESVKDEEQVIVV
+109 ESVKDEEKIIVV

-147 SLSVSMLQDP
+147 SLSISMLQEP
-157 ENLIKFLQSSFN
+157 ENLIKFLQNSFS

-183 DVMKNITDIAKS
+183 DIMKNITDIAKS
-195 INYTDVISIDE
+195 VNYTDVISIDE

-213 NILEENNLKDVTLL
+213 NILEENKLKDVTLL
-227 GAKDDSIKQKIANLL
+227 GAKDDSIKQKISNLL

-254 NTSVINNV
+254 NISVTN
-262 NVKVNLSEDSSK
+262 NVKVNLNEDNSK
-274 LPKNTE
+274 LSKNTE

-290 IKVSNQETGYYQGNE
+290 IKVSNQETGYYQGNQ
-305 QNNKNSS
+305 QNNKNSNE
-312 QNLLLG
+312 NLLLG
-318 EKVLENVVE
+318 EKVLESVVKQ
-327 RSDNQEIFS
+327 SDNQEIFS
-336 ISEVNNNTKVF
+336 ISEVNSNTKVF

-375 SVKPDLSEVR
+375 SVKPDLSEVK

-406 VTAQFIAENQK
+406 ITAQFIAESQK

-444 VNVSNSDEEKST
+444 VNVSNSDEEKTT

-481 EELIK
+481 EELIR

>member
-50 YKSSNNTKDKNFNNN
+50 YKSSNNTKDKNFNNS
-65 QVDKYKDKQIVDN
+65 QVDKYKNKQVVD
-78 DNSKLNND
+78 ND

-98 DKIEKEPVSGS
+98 DKIEKEPVSGL

-121 DEKILNQLSEIL
+121 DEKILNKLSEIL

-147 SLSVSMLQDP
+147 SLSISMLQEP

-213 NILEENNLKDVTLL
+213 NILEENKLKDVTLL
-227 GAKDDSIKQKIANLL
+227 GAKDKSIKQKISNLL

-254 NTSVINNV
+254 NTSVTN
-262 NVKVNLSEDSSK
+262 NVKVNLNEDNSK
-274 LPKNTE
+274 LSKNTE

-290 IKVSNQETGYYQGNE
+290 IKVSNQETGYYQGNQ
-305 QNNKNSS
+305 QNNKNSNE
-312 QNLLLG
+312 NLLLG
-318 EKVLENVVE
+318 EKVLESVVKQ
-327 RSDNQEIFS
+327 SDNEEIFS
-336 ISEVNNNTKVF
+336 ISEVNSNTKVF

-375 SVKPDLSEVR
+375 SVKPDLSEVK

-406 VTAQFIAENQK
+406 VTAQFIAESQK

-444 VNVSNSDEEKST
+444 VNVSNSDEEKTT
-456 YNMFEQN
+456 YNMFGQN

-481 EELIK
+481 EELIR

>member
-50 YKSSNNTKDKNFNNN
+50 YKSSNNTKDKNFNNS
-65 QVDKYKDKQIVDN
+65 QVDKYKNKQVVD
-78 DNSKLNND
+78 ND

-98 DKIEKEPVSGS
+98 DKIEKEPVSSS
-109 ESVKDEEQVIVV
+109 ESIKDEEQVIVV

-147 SLSVSMLQDP
+147 SLSISMLQEP

-213 NILEENNLKDVTLL
+213 NILEENKLKDVTLL
-227 GAKDDSIKQKIANLL
+227 GAKDDSIKQKISNLL

-254 NTSVINNV
+254 NISVTN
-262 NVKVNLSEDSSK
+262 NVKVNLNEDNSK
-274 LPKNTE
+274 LSKNTE

-290 IKVSNQETGYYQGNE
+290 IKVSNQETGYYQGNQ
-305 QNNKNSS
+305 QNNKNSNE
-312 QNLLLG
+312 NLLLG
-318 EKVLENVVE
+318 EKVLESVVKQ
-327 RSDNQEIFS
+327 SDNQEIFS
-336 ISEVNNNTKVF
+336 ISEVNSNTKVF

-375 SVKPDLSEVR
+375 SVKPDLSEVK

-444 VNVSNSDEEKST
+444 VNVSNGDEEKTT
-456 YNMFEQN
+456 YNMFGQN

-481 EELIK
+481 EELIR

>member
-10 QLTNKPINSMSTTN
+10 QLTNNPINSMYTTN

-50 YKSSNNTKDKNFNNN
+50 YKSSNNTKDKNFNNS
-65 QVDKYKDKQIVDN
+65 QVDKYKNKQVVD
-78 DNSKLNND
+78 ND

-98 DKIEKEPVSGS
+98 DKIEKEPVSSS
-109 ESVKDEEQVIVV
+109 ESIKDEEQVIVV
-121 DEKILNQLSEIL
+121 DEKNLNQLSEIL

-147 SLSVSMLQDP
+147 SLSVSMLQEP

-206 NMADKLN
+206 NTADKLN

-227 GAKDDSIKQKIANLL
+227 GAKDNSIKQKISNLL

-274 LPKNTE
+274 LSKNTE

-290 IKVSNQETGYYQGNE
+290 IKVSNQETGYYQANQ
-305 QNNKNSS
+305 QNNKNSNE
-312 QNLLLG
+312 NLLLG
-318 EKVLENVVE
+318 EKVLESVVKP
-327 RSDNQEIFS
+327 SDNQEIFS

-375 SVKPDLSEVR
+375 SVKPDLSEVK

-406 VTAQFIAENQK
+406 VTAQFIAESQK

-444 VNVSNSDEEKST
+444 VNVSNSDEEKTT

-481 EELIK
+481 EEIIK
-486 EKEIKEEHIINSQV
+486 ETEIKEEHIINSQV

>member
-10 QLTNKPINSMSTTN
+10 QLTNKPINSMSNTN

-36 AESKTSNVKGDNKN
+36 AESKTSNVKDDNKN
-50 YKSSNNTKDKNFNNN
+50 YKSSNNTKDKNFNNS
-65 QVDKYKDKQIVDN
+65 QVDKYKNKQVVDN
-78 DNSKLNND
+78 DN
-86 NIKLDNKKDAYT
+86 IKIDNKKDAYT

-109 ESVKDEEQVIVV
+109 ESVKDEEQVIIV

-147 SLSVSMLQDP
+147 SLSLSMLQDP
-157 ENLIKFLQSSFN
+157 ENLIKFLQNSFN
-169 VENPIQLLSMDNIK
+169 LENPIQLLSMDNIK

-206 NMADKLN
+206 NAVDKLN

-227 GAKDDSIKQKIANLL
+227 GSKDDSIKQKIANLL
-242 EELNGSIKESSE
+242 EELNGSVKESSE
-254 NTSVINNV
+254 NTSVINNI
-262 NVKVNLSEDSSK
+262 NVKINLSEDNSK
-274 LPKNTE
+274 LSKNTE

-290 IKVSNQETGYYQGNE
+290 IKVSNQETGYYQENE
-305 QNNKNSS
+305 QNNKNSN

-318 EKVLENVVE
+318 EKVLESVVK

-352 KTQVLKN
+352 KTQALKN
-359 INTSDVIAQI
+359 INTGDVIAQI

-375 SVKPDLSEVR
+375 SVKPDLSEVK

-406 VTAQFIAENQK
+406 ITAQFVAESQK

-444 VNVSNSDEEKST
+444 VNVSNSDEEKTT

-463 SEKGEKRINDLIE
+463 SEKGEKRVNDLIE

-481 EELIK
+481 EELIR

>member
-10 QLTNKPINSMSTTN
+10 QLTNKPINSMSNTN

-36 AESKTSNVKGDNKN
+36 AESKTSNVKDDNKN
-50 YKSSNNTKDKNFNNN
+50 YKSSNNTKDKNFNNS
-65 QVDKYKDKQIVDN
+65 QVDKYKNKQVVDN
-78 DNSKLNND
+78 DN
-86 NIKLDNKKDAYT
+86 IKIDNKKEAYT

-109 ESVKDEEQVIVV
+109 ESVKDEEQVIIV
-121 DEKILNQLSEIL
+121 DEKVLNQLSEIL

-147 SLSVSMLQDP
+147 SLSLSMLQDP
-157 ENLIKFLQSSFN
+157 ENLIKFLQNSFN
-169 VENPIQLLSMDNIK
+169 LENTIQLLSMDNIK

-206 NMADKLN
+206 NAVDKLN

-227 GAKDDSIKQKIANLL
+227 GSKDDSIKQKIANLL
-242 EELNGSIKESSE
+242 EELNGSVKESSE
-254 NTSVINNV
+254 NTSLINNV
-262 NVKVNLSEDSSK
+262 KINLSEDNSNLSK
-274 LPKNTE
+274 NAE

-290 IKVSNQETGYYQGNE
+290 IKVSNQETGYYQGNG
-305 QNNKNSS
+305 QNNKNSN

-318 EKVLENVVE
+318 EKVLESVVE
-327 RSDNQEIFS
+327 QIDNQEIFS

-352 KTQVLKN
+352 KTQALKN

-375 SVKPDLSEVR
+375 SVKPDLSEVK

-406 VTAQFIAENQK
+406 ITAQFIAESQK

-444 VNVSNSDEEKST
+444 VNVSNGDEEKTT

-481 EELIK
+481 EELMK

>member
-10 QLTNKPINSMSTTN
+10 QLTNKPINSMSNTN

-36 AESKTSNVKGDNKN
+36 AESKTSNVKDDNKN
-50 YKSSNNTKDKNFNNN
+50 YKSSNNTKDKNFNNS
-65 QVDKYKDKQIVDN
+65 QVDKYKNKQVVDN
-78 DNSKLNND
+78 DN
-86 NIKLDNKKDAYT
+86 IKIDNKKDAYT

-109 ESVKDEEQVIVV
+109 ESVKDEEQVIIV

-147 SLSVSMLQDP
+147 SLSLSMLQDP
-157 ENLIKFLQSSFN
+157 ENLIKFLQNSFN
-169 VENPIQLLSMDNIK
+169 LENPIQLLSMDNIK

-206 NMADKLN
+206 NAVDKLN

-227 GAKDDSIKQKIANLL
+227 GSKDDSIKQKIANLL
-242 EELNGSIKESSE
+242 EELNGSVKESSE
-254 NTSVINNV
+254 NTSVINNI
-262 NVKVNLSEDSSK
+262 NVKINLSEDNSK
-274 LPKNTE
+274 LSKNTE

-290 IKVSNQETGYYQGNE
+290 IKVSNQETGYYQENE
-305 QNNKNSS
+305 QNNKNSN

-318 EKVLENVVE
+318 EKVLESVVK

-352 KTQVLKN
+352 KTQALKN
-359 INTSDVIAQI
+359 INTGDVIAQI

-375 SVKPDLSEVR
+375 SVKPDLSEVK

-406 VTAQFIAENQK
+406 ITAQFIAESQK

>member
-50 YKSSNNTKDKNFNNN
+50 YKSSNNTKDKNFNNS
-65 QVDKYKDKQIVDN
+65 QVDKYKNKQVVD
-78 DNSKLNND
+78 ND

-98 DKIEKEPVSGS
+98 DKIEKEPVSSS
-109 ESVKDEEQVIVV
+109 ESIKDEEQVIVV

-147 SLSVSMLQDP
+147 SLSISMLQEP

-213 NILEENNLKDVTLL
+213 NILEENKLKDVTLL
-227 GAKDDSIKQKIANLL
+227 GAKDNSIKQKISNLL

-254 NTSVINNV
+254 NTSVTN
-262 NVKVNLSEDSSK
+262 NVKVNLNEDNSK
-274 LPKNTE
+274 LSKNTE

-290 IKVSNQETGYYQGNE
+290 IKVSNQETGYYQGNQ
-305 QNNKNSS
+305 QNNKNSNE
-312 QNLLLG
+312 NLLLG
-318 EKVLENVVE
+318 EKVLESVVK

-352 KTQVLKN
+352 KTQALKN

-444 VNVSNSDEEKST
+444 VNVSNSDEEKTT

-481 EELIK
+481 EELIR

>member
-50 YKSSNNTKDKNFNNN
+50 YKSSNNTKDKNFNNS
-65 QVDKYKDKQIVDN
+65 QVDKYKNKQVVD
-78 DNSKLNND
+78 ND

-121 DEKILNQLSEIL
+121 DEKNLNQLSEIL

-147 SLSVSMLQDP
+147 SLSVSMLQEP

-206 NMADKLN
+206 NTADKLN

-227 GAKDDSIKQKIANLL
+227 GAKDNSIKQKISNLL

-254 NTSVINNV
+254 NISVINNV

-274 LPKNTE
+274 LSKNTE

-290 IKVSNQETGYYQGNE
+290 IKVSNQETGYYQANQ
-305 QNNKNSS
+305 QNNKNSNE
-312 QNLLLG
+312 NLLLG
-318 EKVLENVVE
+318 EKVLESVVKP
-327 RSDNQEIFS
+327 SDNQEIFS

-375 SVKPDLSEVR
+375 SVKPDLSEVK

-406 VTAQFIAENQK
+406 VTAQFIAESQK

-444 VNVSNSDEEKST
+444 VNVSNSDEEKTT
-456 YNMFEQN
+456 YNMFGQN

-481 EELIK
+481 EELIR
-486 EKEIKEEHIINSQV
+486 EKEIKEENIINSQV